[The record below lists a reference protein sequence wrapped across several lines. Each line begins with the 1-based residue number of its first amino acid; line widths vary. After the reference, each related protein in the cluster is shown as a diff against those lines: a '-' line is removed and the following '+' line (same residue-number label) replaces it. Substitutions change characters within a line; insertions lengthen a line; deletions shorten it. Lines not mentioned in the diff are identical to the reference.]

1 VRAPHEKP
9 LPCCTP
15 HCSQCCCRCAGCAAR
30 STRAYPTSSAPA
42 SREKPVPR
50 RTQHCS
56 PMLLLPSA
64 MHATS
69 VTHIKCAGLGREA
82 GDRLPSALQPNAAIA
97 APSAVHAQHER
108 GTSGALAPTRSPHP
122 GALSAAAQ
130 CRCRRAKCRASSLYT
145 SVTHV
150 ERTSLTPEAGAQPL
164 SALQPNAAVAE
175 CDVRS
180 TRA

>member
-1 VRAPHEKP
+1 
-9 LPCCTP
+9 
-15 HCSQCCCRCAGCAAR
+15 
-30 STRAYPTSSAPA
+30 
-42 SREKPVPR
+42 VPR

-108 GTSGALAPTRSPHP
+108 GTSGALAPTSSPHQCCLRR
-122 GALSAAAQ
+122 AAECHARVNTSAAHVKCDSLTREASALLPSAWQ
-130 CRCRRAKCRASSLYT
+130 SNAVIAKCHAHPT
-145 SVTHV
+145 QV
-150 ERTSLTPEAGAQPL
+150 
-164 SALQPNAAVAE
+164 
-175 CDVRS
+175 
-180 TRA
+180 